1 MVEQMTVYK
10 VLRVVD
16 SVYYS
21 SMYDWLPSPYLVE
34 YTLGQ
39 QIVAPTGTLIFAFE
53 DLESATA
60 FHAALSLEDDRIDGV
75 AEFEIRTG
83 VGENVEY
90 FRADR
95 IRHKVVNLR
104 QCIHRNVISEMF
116 EVFWDGKALSFMIN
130 PEHGTVG
137 CSAITLQV

>member
-1 MVEQMTVYK
+1 MTVYK

-16 SVYYS
+16 SKYYS
-21 SMYDWLPSPYLVE
+21 SMYDWLPAPYLIE

-39 QIVAPTGTLIFAFE
+39 RAVAPTGTLLLAFE

-75 AEFEIRTG
+75 AEFEIHSG

-90 FRADR
+90 FRADT
-95 IRHKVVNLR
+95 IRHKILNLR
-104 QCIHRNVISEMF
+104 KCIQGNVITEMF
-116 EVFWDGKALSFMIN
+116 EVFWAGTALAFLAD
-130 PEHGTVG
+130 PERGTVG